1 MRSKF
6 ERLDIEI
13 GRVEGLNSG
22 SSNRVMTHD
31 GGRASSA
38 TVTVRHGVSHQ
49 SPLNPGGHSRLND
62 TPLWITEGGSQRF
75 EPEAMADPR
84 GATQLANRVNRESLS
99 YLASKE
105 SLQGTRQISLNSDAL
120 RQLRHDI

>member
-6 ERLDIEI
+6 EQLDIEI
-13 GRVEGLNSG
+13 ERVAGLNSG

-38 TVTVRHGVSHQ
+38 TVTVRHGASPQ

-84 GATQLANRVNRESLS
+84 GATQLANRVHRESLS
-99 YLASKE
+99 YLASKN
-105 SLQGTRQISLNSDAL
+105 SLQGTRQISLNSDAP